1 MKIEISYSSPTSIFN
16 GEILVTASKEYSDK
30 AILEFKGVMG
40 VSKEISKPYD
50 SLKIEV
56 EQGDRFY
63 FKSEKE
69 MTYAV
74 NVLSTSSID
83 VDIEIIEKK

>member
-1 MKIEISYSSPTSIFN
+1 MSAN
-16 GEILVTASKEYSDK
+16 KEHRDK
-30 AILEFKGVMG
+30 AILEFKGVKG
-40 VSKEISKPYD
+40 VSTEISTRFD
-50 SLKIEV
+50 SLILEV

-63 FKSEKE
+63 LKYEKE

-74 NVLSTSSID
+74 NVLSTSID